1 MTRIK
6 LKITIERNIK
16 MEKNIKIKDNIKRLN
31 KKQIITIGIVVV
43 IVLIVMLLAIF
54 SSINNV
60 PKKQQLQNDLI
71 QEEFDGNVKIDDFTI
86 ISDEKY
92 DNKYSAIVDVSYSKD
107 NVKYNEKYT
116 MTYSKYKDWQFY
128 SSDDYD
134 KEIWTKTPTAQP
146 NIENFTKLCI
156 EKLESKHHFYDY
168 DSFTFNQEKSK
179 IDVENGEVIYAFDA
193 SKNTTIEN
201 RAGTILFDIKFDY
214 ETGNWNVENITY
226 SDSYKITYNFEKTW
240 IGTLK
245 CLVDSS
251 WNDTTEKNVSFSI
264 TSFEKD
270 KVDGTIKG
278 EFIFDNKTYEMSGTI
293 TLPESNTSLY
303 SNDKYIIEMT
313 GENGKVCKLDGT
325 LHTDGT
331 LNISIN
337 RDYTGGDSGF
347 YTYYKYD
354 IFDGDLSIN

>member
-1 MTRIK
+1 
-6 LKITIERNIK
+6 
-16 MEKNIKIKDNIKRLN
+16 MEKNIKIKDIIKKLN
-31 KKQIITIGIVVV
+31 KKQFITIGIAAG
-43 IVLIVMLLAIF
+43 IVLIIILIAIF
-54 SSINNV
+54 SSMNST

-71 QEEFDGNVKIDDFTI
+71 QEELDDNVKIDDFSI

-92 DNKYSAIVDVSYSKD
+92 DNKYSAIVDVTYSKD
-107 NVKYNEKYT
+107 DVKYNEKYT
-116 MTYSKYKDWQFY
+116 MSYSKYKDWQFY

-146 NIENFTKLCI
+146 NIDKYTKLCI
-156 EKLESKHHFYDY
+156 EELESNYHFYNY
-168 DSFTFNQEKSK
+168 DSFTYNQEQSK
-179 IDVENGEVIYAFDA
+179 IDVENGEVIYAFDV

-214 ETGNWNVENITY
+214 ETGNWNIENITY
-226 SDSYKITYNFEKTW
+226 GDSYKITYNFEKTW

-264 TSFEKD
+264 TSFEKN

-293 TLPESNTSLY
+293 TLPESDTSLY
-303 SNDKYIIEMT
+303 SSDEYSIEMT
-313 GENGKVCKLDGT
+313 GKNGNVCKLDGT
-325 LHTDGT
+325 LNTDGS

-337 RDYTGGDSGF
+337 RNYTGGDSGF

-354 IFDGDLSIN
+354 IFDGDLSIKQ